1 MTTPQPQ
8 QGAKV
13 EPQAET
19 VPIDHSKPLTPTH
32 ALSITH
38 TKHHTIIIQDLTP
51 SLSTLFSAKDGLA
64 IDEATKLIDA
74 TPAPPTLY
82 TLKKE
87 NLLGTHLTVHDK
99 DGKEVAEWKNPILS
113 FHAGKVTIK
122 FLGEQEQKI
131 VEVNPIGHERIS
143 ESFNLNNKTYIW
155 EAESKHHQHK
165 HLYEII
171 ETSKPTP
178 PSAKAEASASTPET
192 EVIAAPIIS
201 IKKAREVARYSQKH
215 VHGHGHA
222 GGKEGLLVIDS
233 GEIGELVGV
242 LTLCAMLEQVHKE
255 DRFVK
260 AYDNVVGVVA

>member
-51 SLSTLFSAKDGLA
+51 SISSLFSSKDGLA
-64 IDEATKLIDA
+64 IEEATKLIDA

-99 DGKEVAEWKNPILS
+99 EGKEVAEWKNPILS
-113 FHAGKVTIK
+113 FRAGKVTIK
-122 FLGEQEQKI
+122 FLGEQEQKT

-143 ESFNLNNKTYIW
+143 EVCPFSSCLLCSAQVLVCYISCFIVLLDLPSLQALFVFISDFRILQFFYLIAVFNFQIVPFIL
-155 EAESKHHQHK
+155 
-165 HLYEII
+165 
-171 ETSKPTP
+171 
-178 PSAKAEASASTPET
+178 
-192 EVIAAPIIS
+192 
-201 IKKAREVARYSQKH
+201 
-215 VHGHGHA
+215 
-222 GGKEGLLVIDS
+222 
-233 GEIGELVGV
+233 
-242 LTLCAMLEQVHKE
+242 
-255 DRFVK
+255 
-260 AYDNVVGVVA
+260 

>member
-143 ESFNLNNKTYIW
+143 EVRLFLS
-155 EAESKHHQHK
+155 
-165 HLYEII
+165 
-171 ETSKPTP
+171 
-178 PSAKAEASASTPET
+178 
-192 EVIAAPIIS
+192 
-201 IKKAREVARYSQKH
+201 
-215 VHGHGHA
+215 
-222 GGKEGLLVIDS
+222 LLVGCILLKCS
-233 GEIGELVGV
+233 CAAFTAMWCYFTSLLFIYLLCFVRIFEICIHLPHPEV
-242 LTLCAMLEQVHKE
+242 
-255 DRFVK
+255 
-260 AYDNVVGVVA
+260 